1 MKIKKEITR
10 GLGAVSACLLTVVS
24 IGTPV
29 AEAYEGRLNTVL
41 GIETTKTV
49 SDEGLD
55 VDTDY
60 YKSDYGTDI
69 YDGDKLQQLEDDAAA
84 QAVAE
89 QEEGS
94 VLLKNDN
101 NALPLAAGSSITLFG
116 QNSIESTESV
126 AGSTGFGGPQ
136 SYSGPFYSYH
146 STANSTQELVT
157 YLGAMESV
165 YDVNQTMVKA
175 SGERLYACK
184 IC

>member
-1 MKIKKEITR
+1 M
-10 GLGAVSACLLTVVS
+10 
-24 IGTPV
+24 
-29 AEAYEGRLNTVL
+29 L

-94 VLLKNDN
+94 VLLKMTTMHFHWRLE
-101 NALPLAAGSSITLFG
+101 ALHF
-116 QNSIESTESV
+116 
-126 AGSTGFGGPQ
+126 F
-136 SYSGPFYSYH
+136 
-146 STANSTQELVT
+146 
-157 YLGAMESV
+157 
-165 YDVNQTMVKA
+165 
-175 SGERLYACK
+175 
-184 IC
+184 

>member
-69 YDGDKLQQLEDDAAA
+69 YDGDKLRSWRMMRQHRQL
-84 QAVAE
+84 QNRKK
-89 QEEGS
+89 
-94 VLLKNDN
+94 VL
-101 NALPLAAGSSITLFG
+101 F
-116 QNSIESTESV
+116 
-126 AGSTGFGGPQ
+126 F
-136 SYSGPFYSYH
+136 
-146 STANSTQELVT
+146 
-157 YLGAMESV
+157 
-165 YDVNQTMVKA
+165 
-175 SGERLYACK
+175 
-184 IC
+184 

>member
-49 SDEGLD
+49 SDEGSN
-55 VDTDY
+55 VDTNY

-69 YDGDKLQQLEDDAAA
+69 YDANKLQQLEDDSAV
-84 QAVAE
+84 QAIAE

-101 NALPLAAGSSITLFG
+101 NALPFDKHRI
-116 QNSIESTESV
+116 
-126 AGSTGFGGPQ
+126 
-136 SYSGPFYSYH
+136 
-146 STANSTQELVT
+146 
-157 YLGAMESV
+157 
-165 YDVNQTMVKA
+165 D
-175 SGERLYACK
+175 
-184 IC
+184 

>member
-69 YDGDKLQQLEDDAAA
+69 YDGDIWRMMRQHRQLQNRKK
-84 QAVAE
+84 
-89 QEEGS
+89 
-94 VLLKNDN
+94 VL
-101 NALPLAAGSSITLFG
+101 F
-116 QNSIESTESV
+116 
-126 AGSTGFGGPQ
+126 F
-136 SYSGPFYSYH
+136 
-146 STANSTQELVT
+146 
-157 YLGAMESV
+157 
-165 YDVNQTMVKA
+165 
-175 SGERLYACK
+175 
-184 IC
+184 

>member
-69 YDGDKLQQLEDDAAA
+69 YDGDKLQQLEDDAHQGAGC
-84 QAVAE
+84 
-89 QEEGS
+89 EEHGHRLS
-94 VLLKNDN
+94 
-101 NALPLAAGSSITLFG
+101 SSIQISQDVQGPVGDAHVGKHGDSLK
-116 QNSIESTESV
+116 QHQHPPTE
-126 AGSTGFGGPQ
+126 P
-136 SYSGPFYSYH
+136 
-146 STANSTQELVT
+146 
-157 YLGAMESV
+157 
-165 YDVNQTMVKA
+165 
-175 SGERLYACK
+175 
-184 IC
+184 

>member
-69 YDGDKLQQLEDDAAA
+69 YDAAA
-84 QAVAE
+84 
-89 QEEGS
+89 
-94 VLLKNDN
+94 
-101 NALPLAAGSSITLFG
+101 
-116 QNSIESTESV
+116 
-126 AGSTGFGGPQ
+126 GG
-136 SYSGPFYSYH
+136 
-146 STANSTQELVT
+146 
-157 YLGAMESV
+157 
-165 YDVNQTMVKA
+165 
-175 SGERLYACK
+175 
-184 IC
+184 

>member
-101 NALPLAAGSSITLFG
+101 NAL
-116 QNSIESTESV
+116 
-126 AGSTGFGGPQ
+126 TGGWKQHYTFWTK
-136 SYSGPFYSYH
+136 FY
-146 STANSTQELVT
+146 
-157 YLGAMESV
+157 
-165 YDVNQTMVKA
+165 
-175 SGERLYACK
+175 
-184 IC
+184 

>member
-69 YDGDKLQQLEDDAAA
+69 YDGESCSSWRMMRQHRQLQNRKK
-84 QAVAE
+84 
-89 QEEGS
+89 
-94 VLLKNDN
+94 VL
-101 NALPLAAGSSITLFG
+101 F
-116 QNSIESTESV
+116 
-126 AGSTGFGGPQ
+126 F
-136 SYSGPFYSYH
+136 
-146 STANSTQELVT
+146 
-157 YLGAMESV
+157 
-165 YDVNQTMVKA
+165 
-175 SGERLYACK
+175 
-184 IC
+184 

>member
-69 YDGDKLQQLEDDAAA
+69 YDGDSWRMMRQHRQLQNRKK
-84 QAVAE
+84 
-89 QEEGS
+89 
-94 VLLKNDN
+94 VL
-101 NALPLAAGSSITLFG
+101 F
-116 QNSIESTESV
+116 
-126 AGSTGFGGPQ
+126 F
-136 SYSGPFYSYH
+136 
-146 STANSTQELVT
+146 
-157 YLGAMESV
+157 
-165 YDVNQTMVKA
+165 
-175 SGERLYACK
+175 
-184 IC
+184 

>member
-60 YKSDYGTDI
+60 YKSDYVSKSLMKSFVYGTISFGIMFGMWMI
-69 YDGDKLQQLEDDAAA
+69 YQIDNEKKNVKIKKSIDGKLLDFI
-84 QAVAE
+84 
-89 QEEGS
+89 S
-94 VLLKNDN
+94 LK
-101 NALPLAAGSSITLFG
+101 I
-116 QNSIESTESV
+116 
-126 AGSTGFGGPQ
+126 
-136 SYSGPFYSYH
+136 
-146 STANSTQELVT
+146 
-157 YLGAMESV
+157 
-165 YDVNQTMVKA
+165 
-175 SGERLYACK
+175 
-184 IC
+184 

>member
-60 YKSDYGTDI
+60 YKFIVYKNNWMHKFKCKSHYPS
-69 YDGDKLQQLEDDAAA
+69 
-84 QAVAE
+84 
-89 QEEGS
+89 S
-94 VLLKNDN
+94 V
-101 NALPLAAGSSITLFG
+101 
-116 QNSIESTESV
+116 
-126 AGSTGFGGPQ
+126 
-136 SYSGPFYSYH
+136 
-146 STANSTQELVT
+146 
-157 YLGAMESV
+157 
-165 YDVNQTMVKA
+165 
-175 SGERLYACK
+175 
-184 IC
+184 